1 MLLKCIISF
10 IFEYI
15 SHLFLRDDAFIVIK
29 TVLLDHFCFE
39 GLFDEYKVQKN
50 STYLKLK
57 YFVALQ
63 MYLLSLL
70 INLINLCPC

>member
-15 SHLFLRDDAFIVIK
+15 SHLFLHDDTFSVLT